1 MFDDLFRQIR
11 SLEEGIEV
19 RVPIEPDARGYLDK
33 ECPVDTCRFQFK
45 VQADDWRDKFRDEQV
60 FCPFCG
66 HDAPA
71 NEWWTTEQIEHA
83 EAQAVDQM
91 SGMVGEALRQGARKF
106 NRNQPR
112 SGFLTMTME
121 VKGAREHVIVPA
133 PSAEEFELQIK
144 CDSCGSNFSVIGSAF
159 FCPCCGDSS
168 AERLFDQA
176 LAKVRAKA
184 ENALTIEQQ
193 LATTL
198 GRDDTALIR
207 SSLIE
212 TALMDCVVALQRLA
226 EQLYGRVGSP
236 ERLPMNL
243 FQRIDD
249 GSERWRQATGHGYEE
264 WLAPQELTDLKL
276 LVERRHLLSH
286 TDGMIDQRYLDRT
299 GDSHYKV
306 GQRIVVSQDDVVGL
320 ASLVARLGAG
330 MRTDAPPTP

>member
-226 EQLYGRVGSP
+226 EQLYGPRRVARTIAHESFSKN
-236 ERLPMNL
+236 R
-243 FQRIDD
+243 
-249 GSERWRQATGHGYEE
+249 RWLGA
-264 WLAPQELTDLKL
+264 LAP
-276 LVERRHLLSH
+276 SH
-286 TDGMIDQRYLDRT
+286 RPWLRGMVGPT
-299 GDSHYKV
+299 GANGPKAPC
-306 GQRIVVSQDDVVGL
+306 GT
-320 ASLVARLGAG
+320 ASSAFAHRWH
-330 MRTDAPPTP
+330 D